1 LSNSPWEQPWK
12 WASKGKVRDIESE
25 YNNHNGKAD
34 GDKTKRNALI
44 NENGDAK
51 YGNNKNKR
59 MA

>member
-1 LSNSPWEQPWK
+1 LE
-12 WASKGKVRDIESE
+12 ATVEMGKVRDIESE
-25 YNNHNGKAD
+25 YNNRNGKAD

-51 YGNNKNKR
+51 YGNNKKKR